1 MKTTLH
7 NLNRIHFG
15 HRSVRRFCVR
25 LTVMLIGVPLL
36 LMGCQGMGGPTNL
49 TGDSQFFQGHRQS
62 AKPPTPPEIGDGPGT
77 DSEKPILPQITPNG
91 SSETGPRIPGAP
103 QTSKPKLELN
113 VVVAER
119 KQAGSQVTFEITLE
133 NTGEKAVENLAIQT
147 SFEKPLTFPGHPNSV
162 PRQMIGTLNTGQK
175 HTISLTLLSEKAGK
189 YCCGF
194 SVRSDQRELL
204 WKSVCV
210 TFIPRQIE
218 VRLVVPNLRT
228 VGSRSEATLMV
239 ANIGNDKLAD
249 VKVTATFDDKE
260 FKPLESTTGAR
271 LELGK
276 LSWTFKSVK
285 PGEAIPLQ
293 VLMECLKPTEKGCLR
308 LSASAESLPEV
319 ETTACVKVE
328 PVKGPWEMRITDTVD
343 LLSVGDSSAVVILLI
358 NRSSQRSQPGRLTVD
373 IPENFRVISSSVWQ
387 DQKALAVQSNTKGSQ
402 VTFEAATP
410 IDVNG
415 QLMYRV
421 RVKAVR
427 TAGDKFQASLLDAT
441 GKSVITR
448 EEPVDVNP

>member
-1 MKTTLH
+1 
-7 NLNRIHFG
+7 
-15 HRSVRRFCVR
+15 
-25 LTVMLIGVPLL
+25 MLMGVPLL
-36 LMGCQGMGGPTNL
+36 LLGCQGMGGPTNL
-49 TGDSQFFQGHRQS
+49 TGGGPFFQGHRES
-62 AKPPTPPEIGDGPGT
+62 EKPPTSPEIGDRPGT
-77 DSEKPILPQITPNG
+77 ESGKSTLPQTTPNG
-91 SSETGPRIPGAP
+91 SSESGPTFPGSP
-103 QTSKPKLELN
+103 QSSKSKLELN
-113 VVVAER
+113 VAVAER

-133 NTGEKAVENLAIQT
+133 NTGDKAVENIAIQT
-147 SFEKPLTFPGHPNSV
+147 SFEKPLIFPGHPNSV
-162 PRQMIGTLNTGQK
+162 PRQTVGTLNPGQK
-175 HTISLTLLSEKAGK
+175 HKISLTLLSEKAGK

-210 TFIPRQIE
+210 TFIPRQID
-218 VRLVVPNLRT
+218 VRLVIPNLRT
-228 VGSRSEATLMV
+228 VGSRVEATLMV

-249 VKVTATFDDKE
+249 VKVTATFDDRE

-271 LELGK
+271 LESGK

-293 VLMECLKPTEKGCLR
+293 VLMECLKPTEKACLR
-308 LSASAESLPEV
+308 LSASSKNLPEV

-328 PVKGPWEMRITDTVD
+328 PVAGPWEMRITDTVD

-358 NRSSQRSQPGRLTVD
+358 NRSSQRAQPGRLTVD

-387 DQKALAVQSNTKGSQ
+387 NQKALAVQSKTKGSQ

-421 RVKAVR
+421 RVKAVH
-427 TAGDKFQASLLDAT
+427 TAGDKFHASLLDAT
-441 GKSVITR
+441 GKPVITR